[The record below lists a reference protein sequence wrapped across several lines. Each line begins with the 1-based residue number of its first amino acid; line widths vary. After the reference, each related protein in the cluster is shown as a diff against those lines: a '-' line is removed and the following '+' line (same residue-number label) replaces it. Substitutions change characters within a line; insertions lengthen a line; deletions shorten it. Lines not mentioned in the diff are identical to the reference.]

1 MIKLGRWEPIPEEPQ
16 RMRYMGQ
23 RTAQEVFEELRQH
36 LESMGYLPDEY
47 FMLDADWENGREIPA
62 KAGLFCTADYGE
74 SEGIYL
80 DIYLKWYE
88 QGRPII
94 KSFITGKTLGESGDD
109 LDRMYLIA
117 SAITKAFHGD
127 NAVHS
132 RYICL
137 DKAAATV
144 SGVIHLDE
152 KERRTITDALISSR
166 NQAMGQVLDTERLL
180 RRVTG
185 SITGYVNEMG
195 LRPLQISAYD
205 AAVLAVQDGNLEAF
219 AEAYPQ
225 AMDRAADLLAEA
237 AGRAGTVGR
246 KMTVRLLA
254 DCPPLSQDEYLA
266 ACDRAVR
273 TGDQERMVFLMEQA
287 PAHIKDMSPS
297 FYGDMLLQT
306 YYENKNMARALLK
319 KCTPEQIAAAPGR
332 LLLAAVYGQ
341 DESTA
346 MELLRNGIHVNEDA
360 AEILRAMSRSNMT
373 RLAEQMIKEGRIAPQ
388 NFSALWTCADT
399 GQLEAAR
406 LLLDRGMDYNR
417 FQDWMKDAGYSVPQE
432 AADALDAY
440 GREMNADPKQDET
453 PEMGEPTLG

>member
-1 MIKLGRWEPIPEEPQ
+1 MIELERWEPMPEEPK

-47 FMLDADWENGREIPA
+47 FNLEVDWRNGREIPEGA
-62 KAGLFCTADYGE
+62 DLFCTTDYGG

-80 DIYLKWYE
+80 DVYLKWRE
-88 QGRPII
+88 NSRSVTERFII
-94 KSFITGKTLGESGDD
+94 GKTLGESGDD

-132 RYICL
+132 RYTRL
-137 DKAAATV
+137 GEPVET

-152 KERRTITDALISSR
+152 KERRTIIDALISSR
-166 NQAMGQVLDTERLL
+166 NQAMGKVLDSERLL

-185 SITGYVNEMG
+185 SITAYVNEVG
-195 LRPLQISAYD
+195 LRPLQINAYD

-219 AEAYPQ
+219 TDAYPKALDQ
-225 AMDRAADLLAEA
+225 AAGLLTEA

-246 KMTVRLLA
+246 KMTVRLLP

-273 TGDQERMVFLMEQA
+273 TGDQERMAFLMEQA
-287 PAHIKDMSPS
+287 PAHIQDMSPS

-319 KCTPEQIAAAPGR
+319 KCSLEQIAAAPGR
-332 LLLAAVYGQ
+332 LLLAAIYGQ

-346 MELLRNGIHVNEDA
+346 LELLRNGLHVNEDA
-360 AEILRAMSRSNMT
+360 AEILRAMNRNNMT

-399 GQLEAAR
+399 GQLEAAK
-406 LLLDRGMDYNR
+406 LLLDQGMDYSR
-417 FQDWMKDAGYSVPQE
+417 FRDWAESIGYAIPEAVEEDLVSHWEKLNAAPEQDDAP
-432 AADALDAY
+432 
-440 GREMNADPKQDET
+440 ET
-453 PEMGEPTLG
+453 GEPAIG